1 MGVEVQGK
9 LKGYIPP
16 QEVLNFIQQTIDS
29 NAKSCVEV
37 EDYGIAEYDW
47 IKERYDNTDK
57 WLITSGFIY
66 FTSKQGEQRSLFY
79 FYNNVNS
86 YENLEYYSKYNLED
100 MVKSETT
107 DIIMLDWHGESVEII
122 KSIVTEFGGWIDEND
137 CDDEK
142 YYPIEKDS
150 NGNIK
155 QVFHVSMEEVYEK
168 FGGVV
173 IIDK

>member
-1 MGVEVQGK
+1 MGVDTKGK
-9 LKGYIPP
+9 LKGYVSP
-16 QEVLNFIQQTIDS
+16 QEVLNFIKQTIDS
-29 NAKSCVEV
+29 NAKSHVELK
-37 EDYGIAEYDW
+37 DYGIAEYDW
-47 IKERYDNTDK
+47 IKERYDNTNK
-57 WLITSGFIY
+57 WLITSGFIN

-79 FYNNVNS
+79 CYNNVNS
-86 YENLEYYSKYNLED
+86 YENLEYYSEYGLEN

-107 DIIMLDWHGESVEII
+107 DIMLGCYGDSVEVI

-137 CDDEK
+137 CDDKE

-155 QVFHVSMEEVYEK
+155 QVFHISMEDIYEK

>member
-1 MGVEVQGK
+1 MGVEVRGK
-9 LKGYIPP
+9 LKGYISP

-29 NAKSCVEV
+29 NAKSYVRIRDC
-37 EDYGIAEYDW
+37 GIADYDW
-47 IKERYDNTDK
+47 IKERYDTTNKWIIINGYIDFTDK
-57 WLITSGFIY
+57 N
-66 FTSKQGEQRSLFY
+66 GESRSLFY
-79 FYNNVNS
+79 CYKNVNS
-86 YENLEYYSKYNLED
+86 YENLEYYSKYGLED

-107 DIIMLDWHGESVEII
+107 DIMLDCHGESVNVI

-137 CDDEK
+137 CDDEE

-155 QVFHVSMEEVYEK
+155 QVFHVTMEDIYEK
-168 FGGVV
+168 FGGIV

>member
-1 MGVEVQGK
+1 MGVDTKGK
-9 LKGYIPP
+9 LKGYVSP

-29 NAKSCVEV
+29 NAKSYVELK
-37 EDYGIAEYDW
+37 DYGIVNYDW
-47 IKERYDNTDK
+47 IKERYGKTNK
-57 WLITSGFIY
+57 WLITSGFID
-66 FTSKQGEQRSLFY
+66 FTDKSGEQRSLFY
-79 FYNNVNS
+79 CYNNINS
-86 YENLEYYSKYNLED
+86 YENLEYYSTYGLEN

-107 DIIMLDWHGESVEII
+107 DIMLGCHGESVDVI

-137 CDDEK
+137 CDNEV

-155 QVFHVSMEEVYEK
+155 QVFHVTMEDIYEK

>member
-1 MGVEVQGK
+1 MGVDTKGK
-9 LKGYIPP
+9 LKGYVSP
-16 QEVLNFIQQTIDS
+16 QEVLNFIKQTIDS
-29 NAKSCVEV
+29 NAKSYVELK
-37 EDYGIAEYDW
+37 DYGIAEYDW
-47 IKERYDNTDK
+47 IKERYDNTNK
-57 WLITSGFIY
+57 RLTTSGFIN

-79 FYNNVNS
+79 CYNNVNS
-86 YENLEYYSKYNLED
+86 YENLEYYSEYGLEN

-107 DIIMLDWHGESVEII
+107 DIMLGCYGDSVEVI

-137 CDDEK
+137 CNDRE

-155 QVFHVSMEEVYEK
+155 QVFHISMEDIYEK

>member
-1 MGVEVQGK
+1 MGVEVRGK
-9 LKGYIPP
+9 LKGYISP

-29 NAKSCVEV
+29 NAKSYVRIRDC
-37 EDYGIAEYDW
+37 GIADYDW
-47 IKERYDNTDK
+47 IKERYDTTNKWIIINGYIDFTDK
-57 WLITSGFIY
+57 N
-66 FTSKQGEQRSLFY
+66 GELRSLFY
-79 FYNNVNS
+79 CYKNVNS
-86 YENLEYYSKYNLED
+86 YENLEYYSKYGLED

-107 DIIMLDWHGESVEII
+107 DIMLDCHGESVNVI

-137 CDDEK
+137 CDDEE

-155 QVFHVSMEEVYEK
+155 QVFHVTMEDIYEK
-168 FGGVV
+168 FGGIV